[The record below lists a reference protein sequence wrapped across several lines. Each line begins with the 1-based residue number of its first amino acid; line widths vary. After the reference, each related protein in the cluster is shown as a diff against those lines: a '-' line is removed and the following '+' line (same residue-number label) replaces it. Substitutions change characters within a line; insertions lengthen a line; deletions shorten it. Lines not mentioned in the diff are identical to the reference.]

1 MDYETKILLNKL
13 IEAVDSP
20 DWWIIGLTIINTLAV
35 ITIAVVQIRMQRH
48 QTQLQKRQTEA
59 QEYSTYRQLYILISS
74 ANREIDGFLFNLNDA
89 LWAPRYNIDKGYLK
103 RKLEHLDKLRKE
115 LSDSYVDYELKFS
128 HEPFNKNG
136 YYQILSLMAR
146 IIHQTTLSIEKNEV
160 YIAEG
165 MQRIPYEK
173 GKEDEGYAIAI
184 VKHFK
189 DGFLAGMLMQ
199 NFEMFIEQKRTLRCD
214 DKFLDKIRERC
225 KID

>member
-1 MDYETKILLNKL
+1 MTAKTQIYSNSFVEL
-13 IEAVDSP
+13 ITNP
-20 DWWIIGLTIINTLAV
+20 DWWIVLFTAIS
-35 ITIAVVQIRMQRH
+35 TIAVIVIAIVQIRMQRH

-59 QEYSTYRQLYILISS
+59 QEYNTYRQLYILISS

-89 LWAPRYNIDKGYLK
+89 LWAPRYNSDKDYLK
-103 RKLEHLDKLRKE
+103 RILVNLDKLRKD

-136 YYQILSLMAR
+136 YYQILSLMASVVHHT
-146 IIHQTTLSIEKNEV
+146 IASLDMNEV

-165 MQRIPYEK
+165 MQRISYEK
-173 GKEDEGYAIAI
+173 GKEDEGYAVAI

-189 DGFLAGMLMQ
+189 NGFLADMLMQ
-199 NFEMFIEQKRTLRCD
+199 TFERFIEQKRALRCD
-214 DKFLDKIRERC
+214 DKFLEKIRERC